1 MASSSTTSPPI
12 RAWRT
17 AFLTLRDETLTF
29 PIRTSLPNLLQDL
42 IFSQSG
48 DLITAATDLPAH
60 EVTSD
65 VLLLLELTKNTFDAS
80 EEMVNSCRQIF
91 HLIHGVSQLVS
102 LAFSCASWSL
112 FLGAFHNMVGLIL
125 GKPPTGSNLGSSAA
139 SVRAIIQCL
148 ESLRHLIKGLPGH
161 RSFSEETELI
171 KFLHHVIEC
180 CDTGISCSFYSN
192 VTPKNTLDVNLKLPW
207 HDSLWEVKTRA
218 CTMIGEVF
226 SRVGSSSITYDIWQP
241 TLEVLRKL
249 MDGFTSKTLL
259 VEDPVMSRF
268 YISVLN
274 CLHLVLADPKGS
286 LSDQVAGLVAALR
299 LFLTYGLTNVK
310 KPTDPVPFNT
320 DWKGGPSNHVLS
332 IGEPKNTAGSPYR
345 PPHLRKMN
353 SITTKQPKDLDY
365 QNTLGQKYSLEEYAS
380 SDSDCS
386 DSDGSVRDTSSTH
399 SSKARISAIM
409 CIQDLCQAD
418 RKLFSAQ
425 WTLLLPTNE
434 VFQSR
439 KHEANL
445 MTCLI
450 HDPSLKAR
458 LASASALST
467 MLDGPGSVFLQV
479 AEYKEPAKSGSFT
492 SLSASLGLIL
502 MQLHKGVLY
511 LIERETHGG
520 LLASL
525 FRVLL
530 LLIQSTPYSRM
541 PADLLPNVIVSL
553 RLKIEK
559 GFPFKYDQ
567 TGLQVAAFS
576 CLAAALST
584 STSSLQVQRVL
595 SEELST
601 GSQGVLHTIFC
612 SCQRETN
619 LTVSF
624 EAFQALRSVAHNYP
638 IIIPACWDRIS
649 ATVYGFLRPGTVEI
663 SSRSWKGRDGISAG
677 LHGEKFITAVI
688 KVLDECLRAAAG
700 FKGTEEQIDD
710 NMLDSPFI
718 TDCLMTKKIS
728 SAPLYGL
735 ERAEDIEQHSVETG
749 SKQWCETIEK
759 HMPLVI
765 QHTSAMVRAA
775 AVTCFA
781 GITSTTF
788 FSLVT
793 EKQDFIL
800 CTVINAAEP
809 VEAPSVRC
817 AACRAI
823 GVISC
828 FPQIFQSAD
837 VVKKLTHAAAHNT
850 KDPLVSVRIA
860 SSWAL
865 ANICDSL
872 RYFVSM
878 DFNSGQSSNDLMAT
892 VIECA
897 LRLAKDGD
905 KVKANAVRTLGNL
918 SKWVECSNPSKLVDY
933 AAKVSSPI
941 SLSEGNEKL
950 LSTSRQRAFIMD
962 SRWLEK
968 MVQAFVSCVTTGNV
982 KVQWNVCHAL
992 SNLFL
997 NKSLKL
1003 QEMSWA
1009 PSVFSILLILLRQS
1023 SNFKIR
1029 IQAAAALAVPAT
1041 LNDYGRSFADII
1053 QGLEHIIKNFDS
1065 DQTQTPS
1072 IKYKIALENQLIS
1085 TMLHVLS
1092 IASYAGDHD
1101 LEDFFLKKASWFEEW
1116 LKALCK
1122 SLGQS
1127 IYEPRGDINVSERK
1141 KYMISNAVR
1150 SLAKLYE
1157 DLNRQAI
1164 AQRFKL
1170 LLESLS

>member
-1 MASSSTTSPPI
+1 MASSSSTTSPPI

-17 AFLTLRDETLTF
+17 AFLTLRDETLTS

-42 IFSQSG
+42 IFSHSG
-48 DLITAATDLPAH
+48 DLITAAPILPAH

-65 VLLLLELTKNTFDAS
+65 VLLLLELTKNTLDAS
-80 EEMVNSCRQIF
+80 EEMVNSLRQIC
-91 HLIHGVSQLVS
+91 HLVHGVSQLVS
-102 LAFSCASWSL
+102 LELNCASWNL

-125 GKPPTGSNLGSSAA
+125 GKPPIVRNLGSSAA
-139 SVRAIIQCL
+139 SVRAIIQSL
-148 ESLRHLIKGLPGH
+148 ETLRHLIKGPPGR
-161 RSFSEETELI
+161 RSFSEETGLI

-180 CDTGISCSFYSN
+180 CDTGISYSVYSN
-192 VTPKNTLDVNLKLPW
+192 VTPKNTLDVNLQLPGR
-207 HDSLWEVKTRA
+207 DSVWEVKTRA
-218 CTMIGEVF
+218 CIMIGEVF

-249 MDGFTSKTLL
+249 MDGFTSKTPLI
-259 VEDPVMSRF
+259 EDPVMSRF

-310 KPTDPVPFNT
+310 KPTDPVPVKT
-320 DWKGGPSNHVLS
+320 DLKGGPSNHVLS
-332 IGEPKNTAGSPYR
+332 IGESKNTAGSPYR

-353 SITTKQPKDLDY
+353 SITTKQPKDIDY
-365 QNTLGQKYSLEEYAS
+365 QNTLGQKYSLEEYSS

-399 SSKARISAIM
+399 SSKARICAIM

-492 SLSASLGLIL
+492 ALSASLGLIL

-541 PADLLPNVIVSL
+541 PADLLPNVIVFL

-559 GFPFKYDQ
+559 GFTFKYDQ

-584 STSSLQVQRVL
+584 SPSSLQVQRVL

-601 GSQGVLHTIFC
+601 GSQGILHTIFC

-638 IIIPACWDRIS
+638 IIIPVCWDRIS
-649 ATVYGFLRPGTVEI
+649 TTVYGFLRPGAIEI

-700 FKGTEEQIDD
+700 FKGTEEQLDD

-718 TDCLMTKKIS
+718 SDCLMTKKIS

-749 SKQWCETIEK
+749 SKQWGETIEK

-788 FSLVT
+788 FSLAK

-800 CTVINAAEP
+800 HTVINAAEP
-809 VEAPSVRC
+809 VEAPYVRC

-823 GVISC
+823 GVVSC
-828 FPQIFQSAD
+828 FPQIFRSAD
-837 VVKKLTHAAAHNT
+837 VVKRFTHAAAHNT

-878 DFNSGQSSNDLMAT
+878 DCNSGQSSDDLMAS

-905 KVKANAVRTLGNL
+905 KVKANAVRALGNL

-950 LSTSRQRAFIMD
+950 LSTSRQRAFMMD

-1029 IQAAAALAVPAT
+1029 TQAAAALAVPAT
-1041 LNDYGRSFADII
+1041 LNDYGRSFADIV
-1053 QGLEHIIKNFDS
+1053 QGLEHVIKNFDS

-1092 IASYAGDHD
+1092 IASCAGDHD

-1127 IYEPRGDINVSERK
+1127 IYEPRGDVSERK